1 MKQTRQ
7 RFEYGEN
14 SFDLIRIFAALVVML
29 GHFGWKY
36 QIATGNPLLFMK
48 GLSALAHYLPGVPVF
63 FAMGGFL
70 IYGSIERSNSF
81 IDFAKKRIARI
92 YPGIWVCTIVYA
104 VVLIVV
110 YYKHLDF
117 SFVKWIAVQFL
128 GVAYTPGCLKAFAT
142 GSVNGSLWFIMVDI
156 ELYVVAGITYR
167 IYKNWNKKQWA
178 FAIIACVVS
187 SVLCD
192 YLDQN
197 GIAEKL
203 IERSF
208 FPYMIWFGLGMFAYR
223 FRDEIVPMLSK
234 HAVKLLVSYTILYF
248 EIELLGLPVPGYY
261 SHIVTG
267 IMLPLITIGM
277 AYRLGKHRV
286 KEDITYEIFLY
297 HWLIL
302 NLLIYFGIINS
313 MNATLVFSLFII
325 SAVGLAW
332 VMHQVNRYANKQLER
347 IIR

>member
-1 MKQTRQ
+1 MGLTKKK
-7 RFEYGEN
+7 FEYGDN
-14 SFDLIRIFAALVVML
+14 SFDFIRIFAAIVVML

-36 QIATGNPLLFMK
+36 QIATGSPLFFMK
-48 GLSALAHYLPGVPVF
+48 CLSTLAHYLPGVPVF

-70 IYGSIERSNSF
+70 IYGSIERSSSF
-81 IDFAKKRIARI
+81 IDFAKKRIVRI

-104 VVLIVV
+104 VVLIFV
-110 YYKHLDF
+110 YYEHLDF
-117 SFVKWIAVQFL
+117 SFVKWIAIQFF
-128 GVAYTPGCLKAFAT
+128 GVAYTPGCLKTFAT

-156 ELYVVAGITYR
+156 ELYVLVGITYR
-167 IYKNWNKKQWA
+167 IYRNWDKKKWF
-178 FAIIACVVS
+178 FALITCVIV

-192 YLDQN
+192 YLDQK
-197 GIAEKL
+197 GIAVKL

-208 FPYMIWFGLGMFAYR
+208 FPYLIWFGLGMFAYR
-223 FRDEIVPMLSK
+223 FRDEIIPVLSK
-234 HAVKLLVSYTILYF
+234 HAVRLFVLYTILYF
-248 EIELLGLPVPGYY
+248 AIELLRIPVPGYY

-267 IMLPLITIGM
+267 IMLPLITLGM

-313 MNATLVFSLFII
+313 MNAALVFCLFIFC
-325 SAVGLAW
+325 SFVLAW
-332 VMHQVNRYANKQLER
+332 VMHQVNRYANGLLER
-347 IIR
+347 IIH